1 MRAEATV
8 HGILSVWLAV
18 VLRRSPNPQRTP
30 LRTLKCPLK
39 ESGRTCTNMVGSMV
53 IVLLRETRDL
63 AGANGSMEVLDEE
76 GTGYVFKVGDK

>member
-1 MRAEATV
+1 
-8 HGILSVWLAV
+8 
-18 VLRRSPNPQRTP
+18 
-30 LRTLKCPLK
+30 
-39 ESGRTCTNMVGSMV
+39 MVGSMV